1 MKGSKAKS
9 NVKAVV
15 NPHGFTHED
24 VMAMAARLRSEG
36 YSDTVGRPQDNKRGL
51 APALVRMTGKSLR
64 TIRKILAK
72 ERVLMATSKKNTKA
86 PAKKAPAKPVLKE
99 VAKKPL
105 NFPMTNEK
113 AERDRL
119 IAEELKSAAME
130 IQQRNGNNR
139 NRAMATGMARDEL
152 FREQLLEACKKV
164 FANKI
169 TVTPYQPKKKKVT
182 SRLLNTVWSDLHFH
196 SLLDP
201 REVPH
206 KYGPVE
212 EARRMAAVCKQ
223 IADYKRHYRDET
235 ELAINIAGDIIQNQL
250 HDARDGAPLS
260 EQFAASLHILTQA
273 VAFLSQEF
281 KKVTVRTTPG
291 NHGRNTARHHDRATN
306 QKWDSIETMLY
317 YSLKQAV
324 SHLKNV
330 EVEVNYRP
338 YYIYEAFGERTLVTH
353 GDTVVRPGYPGKS
366 INVGEVRKQINEFNG
381 QLADREKV
389 RLFVVGHVHVGSIT
403 HLPNGAVF
411 LSNGCLIPP
420 DAYAQSIGCFDT
432 ANGQWLWESV
442 PGHLVGDHR
451 FITVS
456 KEEDRNPELD
466 KIIKPFVGF

>member
-1 MKGSKAKS
+1 MKSGKAK
-9 NVKAVV
+9 
-15 NPHGFTHED
+15 
-24 VMAMAARLRSEG
+24 
-36 YSDTVGRPQDNKRGL
+36 
-51 APALVRMTGKSLR
+51 
-64 TIRKILAK
+64 
-72 ERVLMATSKKNTKA
+72 
-86 PAKKAPAKPVLKE
+86 AKKTKSAPKRTPAKPVA
-99 VAKKPL
+99 AKKPQKPKPSVSAKPL
-105 NFPMTNEK
+105 DLPMAKTK
-113 AERDRL
+113 SERDRL
-119 IAEELKSAAME
+119 IAEELRAAALEVQQKNRSSKNRSLSLSA
-130 IQQRNGNNR
+130 
-139 NRAMATGMARDEL
+139 ARDEL
-152 FREQLLEACKKV
+152 FRDQLLDACKAV

-169 TVTPYQPKKKKVT
+169 VVKPYQPKKKKAT
-182 SRLLNTVWSDLHFH
+182 SRLLNVVWSDLHFH

-206 KYGPVE
+206 PYGPVE
-212 EARRMAAVCKQ
+212 EARRMSAVCKQ

-260 EQFAASLHILTQA
+260 EQFAASLHILSQA

-317 YSLKQAV
+317 YALKQ
-324 SHLKNV
+324 SLCHLKNV
-330 EVEVNYRP
+330 EVQVNYRP
-338 YYIYEAFGERTLVTH
+338 YYVYEAFGERTLVTH
-353 GDTVVRPGYPGKS
+353 GDTVIRPGYPGKS
-366 INVGEVRKQINEFNG
+366 INVGDVRKQINEFNG
-381 QLADREKV
+381 QLSDREKV

-456 KEEDRNPELD
+456 KDEDLNPELD
-466 KIIKPFVGF
+466 KIIKPFLGF